1 LRWRIR
7 ACHEVKD
14 ESMPWG
20 EGWEHAMRWRMRACH
35 EVKDESMQWGEER
48 EHAMRWWE
56 SVPKNCDPL
65 IAFYNI
71 RRATGALDLGSNK
84 ISRRL

>member
-1 LRWRIR
+1 
-7 ACHEVKD
+7 
-14 ESMPWG
+14 
-20 EGWEHAMRWRMRACH
+20 
-35 EVKDESMQWGEER
+35 
-48 EHAMRWWE
+48 MRWWE